1 MVKLAADTEVV
12 VVGSGPNG
20 LAAAIEMARSGFRV
34 RVLEAS
40 ETVGGGTRTLELT
53 LPGYRH
59 DVCSAIHPLCAASPF
74 YSQLPLNEHGLE
86 WIYPPAALAHPLDD
100 GSAVLL
106 ERDMLRTAGTLDTT
120 DRKAYRHLMSPLKE
134 SWEALAVDLPA
145 PISFPAHPFLMTRF
159 GVHALRSSLGL
170 ARNAFRGERAS
181 A

>member
-1 MVKLAADTEVV
+1 MAKLAADTEIV

-34 RVLEAS
+34 RLLEAS

-74 YSQLPLNEHGLE
+74 YSQLPLEEHDLE
-86 WIYPPAALAHPLDD
+86 WICPPAALAHPLDD

-106 ERDMLRTAGTLDTT
+106 ERDLRRTVANLDPADRLQGEGRTVNFYGDWKQHSALTAPSPWGGRGTGTFG
-120 DRKAYRHLMSPLKE
+120 ASPLT
-134 SWEALAVDLPA
+134 PFA
-145 PISFPAHPFLMTRF
+145 PT
-159 GVHALRSSLGL
+159 HAKKRGPP
-170 ARNAFRGERAS
+170 FRGPL
-181 A
+181 